1 MEVTYKKINPSSLLY
16 TSVSFAT
23 REQDMKTLLA
33 LSWLPLLLASV
44 AEGRTAE
51 EWTSRVAVYQLLT
64 DRFSTG
70 PLESRDPIIGNHQL
84 TMLIEKKVGAKITK
98 EFSSS
103 AM

>member
-1 MEVTYKKINPSSLLY
+1 
-16 TSVSFAT
+16 
-23 REQDMKTLLA
+23 MKTLLA
-33 LSWLPLLLASV
+33 LSWLRLLLAALAASAV

-84 TMLIEKKVGAKITK
+84 TMLIEKQVGAKITK